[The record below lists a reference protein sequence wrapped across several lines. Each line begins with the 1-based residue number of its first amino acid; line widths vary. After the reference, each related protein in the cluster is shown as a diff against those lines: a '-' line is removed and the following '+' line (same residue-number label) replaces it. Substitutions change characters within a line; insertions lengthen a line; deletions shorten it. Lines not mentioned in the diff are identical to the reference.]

1 MDRPVIAALA
11 EVLRA
16 HVGIGKSRLETMA
29 LAVVGMIG
37 ARTVNLAHVA
47 SERGSATVELA
58 ST

>member
-11 EVLRA
+11 DLLSR
-16 HVGIGKSRLETMA
+16 HVDLSKSRRETVA

-37 ARTVNLAHVA
+37 ARTINLAHVA